1 MLFRSG
7 SGFVVFWDWESGEI
21 VRRIDVDAKS
31 VSDSTAASCRAF
43 VSTVLSS
50 QISWSG
56 SGNLVAI
63 VADDTFFVLTFNR
76 DAYNAAQESGAE
88 IGDEGVEEA
97 FEVEAEIS
105 ERFVDASLFFVPKA
119 DAMRTQCQ
127 DSQVDRRLLY
137 LHQHC

>member
-1 MLFRSG
+1 MSY
-7 SGFVVFWDWESGEI
+7 
-21 VRRIDVDAKS
+21 K
-31 VSDSTAASCRAF
+31 
-43 VSTVLSS
+43 
-50 QISWSG
+50 ISWSG

-105 ERFVDASLFFVPKA
+105 ERFVDASLFFVPKG
-119 DAMRTQCQ
+119 
-127 DSQVDRRLLY
+127 
-137 LHQHC
+137 